1 MALRW
6 AQAAYADLRRI
17 HEFLE
22 PVNAVA
28 AARVVRAVA
37 SRVRRIPAQPRL
49 GEKLTGFGNAYLGR
63 YLVHRHDFKP
73 LLCQQAVHRLNDGV
87 FAGREHAL
95 FERGFDDEVGGHGA
109 MLSDIFTIYSISIF
123 CD

>member
-6 AQAAYADLRRI
+6 ARAAFADLQRI

-49 GEKLTGFGNAYLGR
+49 GEKLTGFGERDVRRVLVQQYEVR
-63 YLVHRHDFKP
+63 YEIIGSEIYVLR
-73 LLCQQAVHRLNDGV
+73 V
-87 FAGREHAL
+87 FHTRED
-95 FERGFDDEVGGHGA
+95 RP
-109 MLSDIFTIYSISIF
+109 
-123 CD
+123 

>member
-6 AQAAYADLRRI
+6 AQAAHADLRRI

-49 GEKLTGFGNAYLGR
+49 GEKLTGFGERDVRRVLVQR
-63 YLVHRHDFKP
+63 Y
-73 LLCQQAVHRLNDGV
+73 
-87 FAGREHAL
+87 
-95 FERGFDDEVGGHGA
+95 EVVE
-109 MLSDIFTIYSISIF
+109 SDIYVLRVFHAGE
-123 CD
+123 DRP